1 MTLRYT
7 IKANPA
13 AGTYLVELEVNARD
27 ELLLRMPAW
36 LPGSYMI
43 RDMAAEVQSIEI
55 LCGSKKQSIQKI
67 DKSTWRA
74 KLNEKLQKV
83 RIRYEVFAQDPSVRR
98 AYLDDERGFITF
110 SSLCLLPVGFEAAP
124 VEVDIRKPKNKVN
137 WKVASSLQT
146 LDIDSDGFG
155 LYSATDYDEL
165 IDSPAELGSW
175 QSLKFKAYGVEHRI
189 ILSGKV
195 PPFDKTRLINDVKR
209 CTETVIAFFDPKT
222 HRAPFASYTFFLNL
236 TESLY
241 GGLEHRASTALVAS
255 FYDLPIKGEQPSS
268 DYGRLLELFTH
279 EYFHAWWVKRVKP
292 SVFIPYDL
300 TQESYTGLLWVFEGF
315 TSYYDAL
322 LTARSGATDK
332 NVYLKSLQ
340 NTLNRHLTSTAGK
353 RQSLAESSFDAWIK
367 YYKVRT
373 NRSRAV
379 TSYYDKGALVALAL
393 DACIRKKTAGKKSL
407 DDVLRYAWQQFVN
420 AQGDYAGLDEEVM
433 SELILDAT
441 GVDLTDELDRWV
453 FGCEEPDYEKLLKTF
468 GISSKKVS
476 LEATRKVLQAKLSG
490 ADTLLVSQLDEGGS
504 AEEGG
509 LCVGDELVAI
519 DGIRVRKAN
528 LEKLLKRYA
537 GQSSVKIHVF
547 RAGVLKECQ
556 LKFGS
561 AQKSQ
566 TELKFSKSD
575 KTRLWL

>member
-7 IKANPA
+7 IKVNPA

-165 IDSPAELGSW
+165 IDSPVELGSW

>member
-7 IKANPA
+7 IKVNPA

-55 LCGSKKQSIQKI
+55 LCGSKKQLIQKI

-165 IDSPAELGSW
+165 IDSPVELGSW

>member
-165 IDSPAELGSW
+165 IDSPVELGSW

-300 TQESYTGLLWVFEGF
+300 TQEIYTGLLWVFEGF

-575 KTRLWL
+575 KTCLWL

>member
-7 IKANPA
+7 INANPA

-124 VEVDIRKPKNKVN
+124 VEVDIRKPRNKVN

-165 IDSPAELGSW
+165 IDSPVELGSW

-241 GGLEHRASTALVAS
+241 GGLEHRASTALAAS
-255 FYDLPIKGEQPSS
+255 FYDLPIKGEQTSS

>member
-165 IDSPAELGSW
+165 IDSPVELGSW

-241 GGLEHRASTALVAS
+241 GGLEHRVSTALAAS
-255 FYDLPIKGEQPSS
+255 FYDLPIKGEQTSS

>member
-165 IDSPAELGSW
+165 IDSPVELGSW

-241 GGLEHRASTALVAS
+241 GGLEHRASTALAAS
-255 FYDLPIKGEQPSS
+255 FYDLPIKGEQTSS

-441 GVDLTDELDRWV
+441 GVELTDELDRWV

-468 GISSKKVS
+468 GISSKKIS
-476 LEATRKVLQAKLSG
+476 LETTRRVLQAKLSG
-490 ADTLLVSQLDEGGS
+490 ADTLLVSQLDEGGR

-519 DGIRVRKAN
+519 EGIRVRKAN

>member
-7 IKANPA
+7 IKVNPA

-165 IDSPAELGSW
+165 IDSPVELGSW

-255 FYDLPIKGEQPSS
+255 FYDLPIKGELPSS

-315 TSYYDAL
+315 KSYYDAL

>member
-165 IDSPAELGSW
+165 IDSPVELGSW

-433 SELILDAT
+433 PELILDAT

>member
-165 IDSPAELGSW
+165 IDSPVELGSW

-241 GGLEHRASTALVAS
+241 GGLEHRASTALAAS
-255 FYDLPIKGEQPSS
+255 FYDLPIKGEQTSS

-441 GVDLTDELDRWV
+441 GVELTDELDRWCSV
-453 FGCEEPDYEKLLKTF
+453 VRNRT
-468 GISSKKVS
+468 
-476 LEATRKVLQAKLSG
+476 TRSF
-490 ADTLLVSQLDEGGS
+490 
-504 AEEGG
+504 
-509 LCVGDELVAI
+509 
-519 DGIRVRKAN
+519 
-528 LEKLLKRYA
+528 LKRLA
-537 GQSSVKIHVF
+537 FH
-547 RAGVLKECQ
+547 LK
-556 LKFGS
+556 
-561 AQKSQ
+561 KS
-566 TELKFSKSD
+566 L
-575 KTRLWL
+575 

>member
-165 IDSPAELGSW
+165 IDSPVELGSW

-241 GGLEHRASTALVAS
+241 GGLEHRVSTALVAS

>member
-13 AGTYLVELEVNARD
+13 AGTYLVELGVNARD

-165 IDSPAELGSW
+165 IDSPVELGSW

-241 GGLEHRASTALVAS
+241 GGLEHRASTALAAS
-255 FYDLPIKGEQPSS
+255 FYDLPIKGEQTSS

-433 SELILDAT
+433 PELILDAT

-490 ADTLLVSQLDEGGS
+490 ADTLLISQLDEGGS

-547 RAGVLKECQ
+547 RAGVLKELQ

-575 KTRLWL
+575 KTRSWL

>member
-165 IDSPAELGSW
+165 IDSPVELGSW

-195 PPFDKTRLINDVKR
+195 PPFDKTSLINDVKR

>member
-165 IDSPAELGSW
+165 IDSPVELGSW

-433 SELILDAT
+433 PELILDAT

-528 LEKLLKRYA
+528 LAKLLKRYA
-537 GQSSVKIHVF
+537 GQS
-547 RAGVLKECQ
+547 
-556 LKFGS
+556 
-561 AQKSQ
+561 
-566 TELKFSKSD
+566 
-575 KTRLWL
+575 

>member
-165 IDSPAELGSW
+165 IDSPVELGSW

-393 DACIRKKTAGKKSL
+393 DACIRKKTARNKSL
-407 DDVLRYAWQQFVN
+407 DDVLRYAWRQFVN

-433 SELILDAT
+433 PELILDAT

-547 RAGVLKECQ
+547 RAGVLKELQ

-575 KTRLWL
+575 KTRSWL

>member
-7 IKANPA
+7 IKVNPA

-55 LCGSKKQSIQKI
+55 LCGSKKQLIQKI

-165 IDSPAELGSW
+165 IDSPVELGSW

-255 FYDLPIKGEQPSS
+255 FYDLPIKGELPSS

-537 GQSSVKIHVF
+537 VQSSVKIHVF

>member
-165 IDSPAELGSW
+165 IDSPVELGSW

-379 TSYYDKGALVALAL
+379 TSYYDKGALVVLAL

>member
-1 MTLRYT
+1 M
-7 IKANPA
+7 
-13 AGTYLVELEVNARD
+13 
-27 ELLLRMPAW
+27 
-36 LPGSYMI
+36 
-43 RDMAAEVQSIEI
+43 
-55 LCGSKKQSIQKI
+55 
-67 DKSTWRA
+67 
-74 KLNEKLQKV
+74 
-83 RIRYEVFAQDPSVRR
+83 
-98 AYLDDERGFITF
+98 
-110 SSLCLLPVGFEAAP
+110 
-124 VEVDIRKPKNKVN
+124 
-137 WKVASSLQT
+137 
-146 LDIDSDGFG
+146 
-155 LYSATDYDEL
+155 
-165 IDSPAELGSW
+165 
-175 QSLKFKAYGVEHRI
+175 
-189 ILSGKV
+189 
-195 PPFDKTRLINDVKR
+195 
-209 CTETVIAFFDPKT
+209 IAFFDPKT